1 MKFNENVKF
10 KVLVEMGE
18 SFAVKSVK
26 IGAICLFV
34 CLFVCLESG
43 KFTKFYLDL
52 DLRTLAAMRL
62 DIVVVI
68 VKSLRDRFVEGG
80 VV

>member
-26 IGAICLFV
+26 IGAVCLFV
-34 CLFVCLESG
+34 CLFG
-43 KFTKFYLDL
+43 KRKITKFYLDL